1 MSNSTSVQGIR
12 IAPIGLSGSGTQTE
26 TGQKLLSENKDLTM
40 MLAQATADGV
50 YDPAPAQRPTNA
62 QFVSGFANYSSGTA
76 TVVGVC
82 GILFIVYGLVS
93 RE

>member
-1 MSNSTSVQGIR
+1 
-12 IAPIGLSGSGTQTE
+12 
-26 TGQKLLSENKDLTM
+26 M
-40 MLAQATADGV
+40 MLAQATADSV
-50 YDPAPAQRPTNA
+50 YDPAPAQRPTDA
-62 QFVSGFANYSSGTA
+62 QIVSGFANYSSGTA

>member
-1 MSNSTSVQGIR
+1 
-12 IAPIGLSGSGTQTE
+12 
-26 TGQKLLSENKDLTM
+26 M

-50 YDPAPAQRPTNA
+50 YDPAPAQRPTNP

-76 TVVGVC
+76 SVVAVC
-82 GILFIVYGLVS
+82 GILFIVYGMVS

>member
-1 MSNSTSVQGIR
+1 MSNSTSVQGTR

-26 TGQKLLSENKDLTM
+26 TGRKLLSENKDLTM
-40 MLAQATADGV
+40 MLAQATADSV
-50 YDPAPAQRPTNA
+50 YDPAPAQRPTDA
-62 QFVSGFANYSSGTA
+62 QIVSGFANYSSGTA